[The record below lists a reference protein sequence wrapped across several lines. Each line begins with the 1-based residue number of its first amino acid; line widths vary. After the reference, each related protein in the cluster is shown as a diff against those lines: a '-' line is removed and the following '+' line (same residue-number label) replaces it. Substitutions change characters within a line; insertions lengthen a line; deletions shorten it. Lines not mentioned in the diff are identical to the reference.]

1 MKPTDPPVLK
11 RLGPVPF
18 WRGEQKCL
26 SVLEPIYRRAMEC
39 ARAALGRAASGRGD
53 DEAGEAK

>member
-1 MKPTDPPVLK
+1 MRSDPPVLR

-26 SVLEPIYRRAMEC
+26 SVLEPIYRRAMESAC
-39 ARAALGRAASGRGD
+39 RALGRAPSED
-53 DEAGEAK
+53 KEAAKREKK

>member
-1 MKPTDPPVLK
+1 MRSDPPALR

-26 SVLEPIYRRAMEC
+26 SVLEPIYRRAMEN
-39 ARAALGRAASGRGD
+39 AHDILGRVPAEG
-53 DEAGEAK
+53 GENDGKGEGK

>member
-26 SVLEPIYRRAMEC
+26 TVLEPIYRRAMES
-39 ARAALGRAASGRGD
+39 ARAAIGRAA
-53 DEAGEAK
+53 AGKCAEGEPKGK